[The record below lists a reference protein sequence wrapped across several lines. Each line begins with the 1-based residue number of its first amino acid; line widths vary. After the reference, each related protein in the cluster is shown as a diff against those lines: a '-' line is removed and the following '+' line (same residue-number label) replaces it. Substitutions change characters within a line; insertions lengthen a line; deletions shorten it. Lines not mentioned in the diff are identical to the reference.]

1 MALGPSVNYQLH
13 ISMSLTHFFH
23 TQDEQIQWDAVCTAL
38 GRDPR
43 QANLLAPAGV
53 EHLVY
58 CDGACS
64 GNGVGPDS
72 PGGWGIV
79 IANAQAELQLGLG
92 GDWGVT
98 NNKMELT
105 AALSALRQLPVR
117 ASVLLRTDSQYV
129 IKGCTEWR
137 AGWQKRGMRKASGEA
152 VLNQELWLALWEEVD
167 RRRVR
172 MEWVR
177 GHNGDPGN
185 ELADS
190 LAVLGI
196 QGSRQAKKVSSSAVP
211 TLSQSSGFPGQVV
224 SQIQEILT
232 GTGRPGR

>member
-1 MALGPSVNYQLH
+1 
-13 ISMSLTHFFH
+13 MSHTHFFH
-23 TQDEQIQWDAVCTAL
+23 TQDDQIQWGAVASAL

-43 QANLLAPAGV
+43 QAQLTVPSGV
-53 EHLVY
+53 QHLIY

-64 GNGVGPDS
+64 GNGTGPDS

-79 IANAQAELQLGLG
+79 IAGAQAPTQLGLG

-105 AALSALRQLPVR
+105 AALAALRQLP
-117 ASVLLRTDSQYV
+117 AGSSTSVLLRTDSQYV

-137 AGWQKRGMRKASGEA
+137 VGWQKRGMRKASGEA

-185 ELADS
+185 ELADA

-196 QGSRQAKKVSSSAVP
+196 QGSRNARKASAQAVP
-211 TLSQSSGFPGQVV
+211 TLSQPSGFPGKVV
-224 SQIQEILT
+224 AQIQGMLGLVST
-232 GTGRPGR
+232 SDR